1 MNDLHKIEAELQRLN
16 FSEEI
21 CERILKELTHSG
33 SLKIESL
40 NTTSN
45 SEIMY
50 DDILNKKVLL
60 HNKDKDY
67 VFDNGSKLT
76 IRIDN
81 IGPWACFS
89 KRLSDGTSTS
99 ESWTGTVGEK

>member
-1 MNDLHKIEAELQRLN
+1 VNDLHKIEAELQLN

-21 CERILKELTHSG
+21 CERIINELIEAG

-89 KRLSDGTSTS
+89 KTMSDGTSTS
-99 ESWTGTVGEK
+99 ESWTGSVGAK